1 MLKEY
6 LQQTNPELLEFI
18 DAVIDRR
25 FMVDIEDIHGN
36 TINVNLQTGKIRID
50 LKDTGGTLYFEPDP
64 DNPDGWI
71 IEDQEGNKHKVSKGE
86 TISLPGYDQ
95 SITVDKNGNIKLHLS
110 ADNEI
115 IVDRNGQIMSPS
127 DTLTTAP
134 SLIRLAFTL
143 AASKQQSDC

>member
-1 MLKEY
+1 MDSSCDLAQIKNKLKHALEMLVDY

-50 LKDTGGTLYFEPDP
+50 LKDTADFYFEPDP

-71 IEDQEGNKHKVSKGE
+71 VEDQEGNKQKGE

-95 SITVDKNGNIKLHLS
+95 SITVDKNGNIKLHVS

-115 IVDRNGQIMSPS
+115 IVDR
-127 DTLTTAP
+127 
-134 SLIRLAFTL
+134 
-143 AASKQQSDC
+143 K